1 MNRFLSFLAGT
12 LAAGW
17 LALAPTPARAAVD
30 EADLLPI
37 DEAFALQAR
46 ATDRGRIEFTWTI
59 ADGYYLYRHRTKV
72 STIDSSFKTN
82 PLQMPDGAKHTDEFF
97 GEVETYRGA
106 LTAVQT
112 GAAATGVEAVTFRV
126 GYQGCADVGRGHLR
140 PVPVQVIAVGDRP
153 RELDSAAFRRARL
166 QREGLVDRQQV
177 GLVDGRAHG
186 GRRQREPAG
195 GDRAGEKGEETVHAS
210 GIRVCAWIHCR

>member
-37 DEAFALQAR
+37 DEAFVLQSR
-46 ATDRGRIEFTWTI
+46 ATERGRIEFSWTI

-72 STIDSSFKTN
+72 SAADGGFKTN
-82 PLQMPDGAKHTDEFF
+82 PLELPDGTRHTDEFF
-97 GEVETYRGA
+97 GEVETYRGT

-112 GAAATGVEAVTFRV
+112 GAAASGIDAVTFRV
-126 GYQGCADVGRGHLR
+126 GYQGCADVGVCYPPHTRTITVMLPAEGDA
-140 PVPVQVIAVGDRP
+140 PVAGTAPAPRIDDALASLGGVASPSAGSITVIV
-153 RELDSAAFRRARL
+153 
-166 QREGLVDRQQV
+166 
-177 GLVDGRAHG
+177 
-186 GRRQREPAG
+186 
-195 GDRAGEKGEETVHAS
+195 
-210 GIRVCAWIHCR
+210 RVCGG